1 MIKTDKFTN
10 LITDQLG
17 LINEEEPV
25 AMADAPE
32 GGMPPEPAPQ
42 APPPVPDAD
51 PEVDQDARS
60 LSDLAIAARIALQLK
75 TITPE
80 DRELLL
86 QVPSQGNA
94 ELMRELL
101 NSIAGWYDTPT
112 G

>member
-25 AMADAPE
+25 AMAGDP
-32 GGMPPEPAPQ
+32 GGELPPEQ

-51 PEVDQDARS
+51 PVVDQDARS
-60 LSDLAIAARIALQLK
+60 LSDLAIAARLALQLK

-86 QVPSQGNA
+86 QVPDQDNA
-94 ELMRELL
+94 ELLRELL
-101 NSIAGWYDTPT
+101 NSIAGWYDTPK